1 MRQIIGKASKIWQ
14 FPQLGLRKKCS
25 NAAMV
30 TQERDYVGS
39 VAGEVGRRAESW
51 EQELQYFSPKHFTQI
66 LRISFFTTGSFFR
79 GGANANVQ
87 KNKVNRLVNNI
98 MQF

>member
-66 LRISFFTTGSFFR
+66 VRISFFTTGSFLR
-79 GGANANVQ
+79 GDKCQCA

>member
-66 LRISFFTTGSFFR
+66 LRISFFLLLDLFL
-79 GGANANVQ
+79 GGTNANVQ
-87 KNKVNRLVNNI
+87 KIK
-98 MQF
+98 

>member
-66 LRISFFTTGSFFR
+66 LRISFLLLDLFL
-79 GGANANVQ
+79 GGTNANVQ
-87 KNKVNRLVNNI
+87 KIK
-98 MQF
+98 